1 VHESCSAS
9 VLDGFEIVYVA
20 RAATKRI
27 MTISL
32 SVGSRL
38 SAHRQSMGHVRP
50 RLTPSFG
57 R

>member
-9 VLDGFEIVYVA
+9 VLDGFEIVYMA
-20 RAATKRI
+20 GAATKRI

-38 SAHRQSMGHVRP
+38 PAHATSMGRVRP

>member
-1 VHESCSAS
+1 VHESRSAS
-9 VLDGFEIVYVA
+9 VLDGFEIIYVA

-32 SVGSRL
+32 SMGARL
-38 SAHRQSMGHVRP
+38 PARATSMGRVRP